1 MSIPTTFYFLI
12 SMLCIHKSDLQQGL
26 NLDDCNSAYHQIQ
39 RTHQQG
45 PYQDVANCGEDIQLE
60 KPQLELE
67 KEKEEE
73 EPERQSREK

>member
-1 MSIPTTFYFLI
+1 
-12 SMLCIHKSDLQQGL
+12 MLRIHKSDLQQGL

-60 KPQLELE
+60 KP
-67 KEKEEE
+67 
-73 EPERQSREK
+73 